1 MNCVAAWV
9 LSLVLIGVPTLVSAM
24 QIFVKTATGKTIT
37 LEVEPSDFIEDVKQ
51 KIQDKE
57 GYPPDRLRLLF
68 GSVELLNGR
77 TLADYNIQNA
87 STLQLALITLL
98 INSMAVSN
106 HVAEVTISGLL
117 QDKTNHFERSS
128 NLATWTNLLTFV
140 TTSITTNLVDQPIA
154 TPKAFYRVREE

>member
-1 MNCVAAWV
+1 MWV
-9 LSLVLIGVPTLVSAM
+9 SGM

-57 GYPPDRLRLLF
+57 GYPPGRQSLF
-68 GSVELLNGR
+68 RADVELLNGR

-87 STLQLALITLL
+87 STLQLALVTLL

-106 HVAEVTISGLL
+106 NVPEVAISGLL

-140 TTSITTNLVDQPIA
+140 AASRTTNLVDQPLA
-154 TPKAFYRVREE
+154 LSNAFYRVREE

>member
-1 MNCVAAWV
+1 MWV
-9 LSLVLIGVPTLVSAM
+9 SGM

-57 GYPPDRLRLLF
+57 GYSPGRQSLF
-68 GSVELLNGR
+68 RADVELLNGR

-87 STLQLALITLL
+87 STLQLALVTLL

-106 HVAEVTISGLL
+106 NVPEVAISGLL

-140 TTSITTNLVDQPIA
+140 AASSTTNLVDQPIA
-154 TPKAFYRVREE
+154 TPKAFYRIREE